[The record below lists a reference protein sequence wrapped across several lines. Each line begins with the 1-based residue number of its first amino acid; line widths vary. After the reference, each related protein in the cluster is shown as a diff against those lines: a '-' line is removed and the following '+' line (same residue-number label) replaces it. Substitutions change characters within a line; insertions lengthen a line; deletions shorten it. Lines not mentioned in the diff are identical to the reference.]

1 MMSQRF
7 SFGTVQESRRTAIYV
22 VRLMDGTADELEI
35 TEIAERMREKLA
47 ARGEFA
53 SEIVVVQGAAKE
65 TLRLH
70 GTAYAVQ
77 RVRAAMFNA
86 AISWRPIEL
95 D

>member
-1 MMSQRF
+1 MRSYVY
-7 SFGTVQESRRTAIYV
+7 GTVQDTPRTPIYAVRVKDDAIDPIEV
-22 VRLMDGTADELEI
+22 E
-35 TEIAERMREKLA
+35 EIAERMRQKLQSRGKFA
-47 ARGEFA
+47 ADV
-53 SEIVVVQGAAKE
+53 VVVQGKSKE

-70 GTAYAVQ
+70 GTPHSVG